1 MLIFDF
7 VEPIQFQFKFRP
19 ISLPESEEKL
29 GFGPVKESRRTRRA
43 SKCGRRDC
51 RARLAAE
58 PETPEAGLER
68 CYR

>member
-7 VEPIQFQFKFRP
+7 VEPIHFQSKLR
-19 ISLPESEEKL
+19 SVLESGVKL
-29 GFGPVKESRRTRRA
+29 GLGPVKESRRTRRA